1 VLTKAETFAAMMLML
16 EAAVPAAEVEI
27 AKLVEPELPAAHEEA
42 EVDTAMSLE
51 AGMEAADAAAE
62 ARAETALPLKAGT
75 EAGTAIPLKIV
86 AAAPQTLLQLLDL
99 YIFRFHLNRCIPFPT
114 NNELNILS
122 FYTHKINI

>member
-1 VLTKAETFAAMMLML
+1 MLTKAETFAAMMLML

-27 AKLVEPELPAAHEEA
+27 AKLVKPESPAAHEEA

-51 AGMEAADAAAE
+51 AGMEAADAAADDVE
-62 ARAETALPLKAGT
+62 TRAETALPLKAGT

-99 YIFRFHLNRCIPFPT
+99 YIFRFHLNRCHAY
-114 NNELNILS
+114 LS
-122 FYTHKINI
+122 RRIMSKPY

>member
-1 VLTKAETFAAMMLML
+1 MLTKAETFAAMMLML

-27 AKLVEPELPAAHEEA
+27 AKLVEPESPADD
-42 EVDTAMSLE
+42 V
-51 AGMEAADAAAE
+51 E

-86 AAAPQTLLQLLDL
+86 AAAAPQTLLQLLDL
-99 YIFRFHLNRCIPFPT
+99 YIFRFHLNRWIPFPT

-122 FYTHKINI
+122 FYTHKYYINLN